1 MLGSMTRAHHVGL
14 GGGICEDHQTGQ
26 PWLSLAY
33 VRLSN
38 CPSIGPMTD
47 ALIYSLF
54 TMSCVTAVVLARPPR
69 SGLTQRRARRR
80 AEQAVRLAQPVR
92 LVRDGHDGLFGAA
105 APGGRLASPALS
117 PQRNLARHDG
127 DAPAGRRAD
136 ALDGFGHLAVAVGR
150 VVR

>member
-1 MLGSMTRAHHVGL
+1 MLGSMARAHHVGL

-69 SGLTQRRARRR
+69 SGLTQSPCVSPAST
-80 AEQAVRLAQPVR
+80 ASWIRLA
-92 LVRDGHDGLFGAA
+92 AS
-105 APGGRLASPALS
+105 GRS
-117 PQRNLARHDG
+117 RNSSM
-127 DAPAGRRAD
+127 
-136 ALDGFGHLAVAVGR
+136 VATDR
-150 VVR
+150 M